1 MNSTQNMS
9 PVLAIK
15 NLKIE
20 LPAWSDRPL
29 AVDDVS
35 LALAQ
40 GEILCVVGE
49 SGSGKSMLGKSL
61 MGLLPKPHVS
71 ITGGQIDFQG
81 QNITQLDEHEWRKLR
96 GQHIAMIFQEPMT
109 ALSPLMRIG
118 QQIEE
123 VMLVHTS
130 MSPSQRRDLTMQL
143 LNDVH
148 LPDPDRVYSSYP
160 HQLSGGQ
167 RQRVVI
173 AMALALEPKL
183 IIADE
188 PTTALDVTTQAQI
201 LHLIKELQKKHGTAV
216 LFITHDFGVVAEIAD
231 RVAVMQHGKL
241 VEVGLAEQVLNAPT
255 TAYSRQLIDAVPSL
269 TPRIIQQTHTAE
281 EPLLLVKSVSKTYA
295 GQKSWFSPSK
305 GGVKAVQNVS
315 LKLPKQ
321 GSLAIVGESG
331 SGKSTLARCIIGLEH
346 NESGQIDLEG
356 QIINGMPRR
365 ELRPIRKKIQMIFQD
380 PFSSLNPRQKVGEII
395 SLGPMIQGVARDVA
409 WEEARELL
417 RRVGLRA
424 EAADR
429 YPHEFS
435 GGQRQRIGIARA
447 LAVKPKLIV
456 ADEPVSAL
464 DVSVQKQVL
473 ELLDE
478 LREEMGLSLLFI
490 THDLR
495 VAATVCENILI
506 MSKGEVVEQGTTAAV
521 FKNPSHPYTKSLL
534 AAIPGQAW
542 SRSMAKN
549 A

>member
-1 MNSTQNMS
+1 MS

-123 VMLVHTS
+123 VMMVHTS
-130 MSPSQRRDLTMQL
+130 MSSSQRRDLTMQL

-281 EPLLLVKSVSKTYA
+281 EPLLIVKSVSKTYA

-380 PFSSLNPRQKVGEII
+380 PFSSLNPRQKVGDII

-521 FKNPSHPYTKSLL
+521 FENPSHPYTKSLL
-534 AAIPGQAW
+534 AAIPGQTW

>member
-1 MNSTQNMS
+1 MS

-15 NLKIE
+15 NLKIK

-35 LALAQ
+35 LTLAQ

-81 QNITQLDEHEWRKLR
+81 QNITQLHEDDWRKLR

-123 VMLVHTS
+123 VMMVHTS

-255 TAYSRQLIDAVPSL
+255 TAYSRQLIEAVPSL
-269 TPRIIQQTHTAE
+269 TPRIIEQTLTAQ
-281 EPLLLVKSVSKTYA
+281 EPLLVVNSVSKTYA

-346 NESGQIDLEG
+346 NESGEINLEG

-521 FKNPSHPYTKSLL
+521 FENPSHPYTKSLL

-542 SRSMAKN
+542 SRSMAIK

>member
-1 MNSTQNMS
+1 MS

-123 VMLVHTS
+123 VMMVHTS

-241 VEVGLAEQVLNAPT
+241 IEVGLAEQVLNAPT

-380 PFSSLNPRQKVGEII
+380 PFSSLNPRQKVGDII

-521 FKNPSHPYTKSLL
+521 FQNPSHPYTKSLL

>member
-1 MNSTQNMS
+1 MNSTHNMS

-35 LALAQ
+35 LTLAQ

-81 QNITQLDEHEWRKLR
+81 QNITQLHEDDWRKLR

-123 VMLVHTS
+123 VMMVHTS

-269 TPRIIQQTHTAE
+269 TPRIIEQTLTAQ
-281 EPLLLVKSVSKTYA
+281 EPLLVVNSVSKTYA

-346 NESGQIDLEG
+346 NESGEINLEG

-521 FKNPSHPYTKSLL
+521 FENPSHPYTKSLL

-542 SRSMAKN
+542 SRSMAIK

>member
-123 VMLVHTS
+123 VMMVHTS

-281 EPLLLVKSVSKTYA
+281 EPLLIVKSVSKTYA
-295 GQKSWFSPSK
+295 GQISWFSPSK

-380 PFSSLNPRQKVGEII
+380 PFSSLNPRQKVGDII

-521 FKNPSHPYTKSLL
+521 FENPSHPYTKSLL
-534 AAIPGQAW
+534 AAIPGQTW

>member
-1 MNSTQNMS
+1 
-9 PVLAIK
+9 
-15 NLKIE
+15 
-20 LPAWSDRPL
+20 
-29 AVDDVS
+29 
-35 LALAQ
+35 
-40 GEILCVVGE
+40 
-49 SGSGKSMLGKSL
+49 
-61 MGLLPKPHVS
+61 
-71 ITGGQIDFQG
+71 
-81 QNITQLDEHEWRKLR
+81 
-96 GQHIAMIFQEPMT
+96 
-109 ALSPLMRIG
+109 
-118 QQIEE
+118 
-123 VMLVHTS
+123 
-130 MSPSQRRDLTMQL
+130 
-143 LNDVH
+143 
-148 LPDPDRVYSSYP
+148 
-160 HQLSGGQ
+160 
-167 RQRVVI
+167 VVI

-201 LHLIKELQKKHGTAV
+201 LHLIKDLQTKHGTAV

-231 RVAVMQHGKL
+231 RVAVMQGGEL
-241 VEVGLAEQVLNAPT
+241 VELGDAAQILNAPA

-269 TPRIIQQTHTAE
+269 TPRVVQARADSTPAMLKVT
-281 EPLLLVKSVSKTYA
+281 SVSKTYA
-295 GQKSWFSPSK
+295 GKRSWLSR
-305 GGVKAVQNVS
+305 GTNGVMAVNNVS
-315 LKLPKQ
+315 LSVPTQ

-346 NESGQIDLEG
+346 NESGDVELEN
-356 QIINGMPRR
+356 QTINGLSRR
-365 ELRPIRKKIQMIFQD
+365 ALRPIRQKIQMIFQD
-380 PFSSLNPRQKVGEII
+380 PFSSLNPRQKVGDII
-395 SLGPMIQGVARDVA
+395 SLGPMIQGVDRDVA
-409 WEEARELL
+409 WEQARELL

-506 MSKGEVVEQGTTAAV
+506 MSKGKVVEQGTTAEV
-521 FKNPSHPYTKSLL
+521 FARPAHPYTQSLL

-542 SRSMAKN
+542 SRSMSKN
-549 A
+549 V

>member
-1 MNSTQNMS
+1 MNSTHNMS

-123 VMLVHTS
+123 VMMVHTS

-281 EPLLLVKSVSKTYA
+281 EPLLIVKSVSKTFA
-295 GQKSWFSPSK
+295 SQKSWFSPSK

-380 PFSSLNPRQKVGEII
+380 PFSSLNPRQKVGDII

>member
-1 MNSTQNMS
+1 MNSTHNMA

-123 VMLVHTS
+123 VMMVHTS

-380 PFSSLNPRQKVGEII
+380 PFSSLNPRQKVGDII

>member
-1 MNSTQNMS
+1 MS

-123 VMLVHTS
+123 VMMVHTS

-380 PFSSLNPRQKVGEII
+380 PFSSLNPRQKVGDII

>member
-1 MNSTQNMS
+1 MNSTHNMS

-123 VMLVHTS
+123 VMMVHTS
-130 MSPSQRRDLTMQL
+130 MSSSQRRDLTMQL

-281 EPLLLVKSVSKTYA
+281 EPLLIVKSVSKTYA

-380 PFSSLNPRQKVGEII
+380 PFSSLNPRQKVGDII

-521 FKNPSHPYTKSLL
+521 FENPSHPYTKSLL
-534 AAIPGQAW
+534 AAIPGQTW

>member
-1 MNSTQNMS
+1 MNSTHNMS

-123 VMLVHTS
+123 VMMVHTS

-241 VEVGLAEQVLNAPT
+241 IEVGLAEQVLNAPT

-380 PFSSLNPRQKVGEII
+380 PFSSLNPRQKVGDII

>member
-123 VMLVHTS
+123 VMMVHTS

-281 EPLLLVKSVSKTYA
+281 EPLLIVKSVSKTYA
-295 GQKSWFSPSK
+295 GQISWFSPSK

-380 PFSSLNPRQKVGEII
+380 PFSSLNPRQKVGDII

>member
-123 VMLVHTS
+123 VMMVHTS

-281 EPLLLVKSVSKTYA
+281 EPLLIVKSVSKTYA

-380 PFSSLNPRQKVGEII
+380 PFSSLNPRQKVGDII